1 MGIISVRQNCHSICR
16 LQGEGSR
23 RTRKKYPDAG
33 TGRSSHTQKRY
44 PYNSGTLCELL
55 NENVSYRALNTLFA
69 NEKIAAY
76 KGGER
81 MGAASD

>member
-1 MGIISVRQNCHSICR
+1 MPLTRG
-16 LQGEGSR
+16 GEHDV
-23 RTRKKYPDAG
+23 P
-33 TGRSSHTQKRY
+33 GRNIRMPAPVDHPTHTKRY

>member
-1 MGIISVRQNCHSICR
+1 MPAPVDHP
-16 LQGEGSR
+16 
-23 RTRKKYPDAG
+23 T
-33 TGRSSHTQKRY
+33 HTKRY

-69 NEKIAAY
+69 AEKIAAY